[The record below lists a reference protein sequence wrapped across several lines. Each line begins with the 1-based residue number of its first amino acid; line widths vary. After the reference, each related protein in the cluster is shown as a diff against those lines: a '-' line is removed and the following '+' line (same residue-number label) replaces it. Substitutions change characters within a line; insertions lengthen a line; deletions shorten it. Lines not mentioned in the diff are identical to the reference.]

1 MQPPL
6 RANGAREC
14 APDDRLREATQ
25 GRSDEDWIAS
35 SLALLAMTA
44 VVAGQEFRT
53 QKKAGLQRA
62 RLKVLAT

>member
-1 MQPPL
+1 MHAAVIASQ
-6 RANGAREC
+6 RVARI
-14 APDDRLREATQ
+14 APDDRLRQATQ

-35 SLALLAMTA
+35 SLTLLAMTA
-44 VVAGQEFRT
+44 VVAGFRT